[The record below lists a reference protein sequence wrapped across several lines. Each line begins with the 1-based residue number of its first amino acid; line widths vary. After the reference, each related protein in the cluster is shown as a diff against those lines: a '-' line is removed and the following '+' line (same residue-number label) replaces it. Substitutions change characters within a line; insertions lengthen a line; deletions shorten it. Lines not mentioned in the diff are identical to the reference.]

1 MTTDDIAWVQGRLRD
16 CKYLHST
23 LCKCAQCLDVDVS
36 ELLAALGYESEAAL
50 KQAYPDKLRGW
61 GGEHPKPSHYQ
72 PPDAET
78 MHEAVLMFY
87 GGVDW
92 DIVRR
97 AMGYKGHIT
106 TPMLTH
112 RAEKWRA
119 AHPGT
124 SAKLPRMRLRQNQ
137 LKIKEQLKM
146 DIDAKGLPAFCY
158 AIGPKTGA
166 PVKIV
171 RGDTVMYGVRGDT
184 LIDKFNDALGVDAR
198 MAAAMVGGVL
208 HGWDSDYAAPVNY
221 DDDGV
226 YIGARKE

>member
-23 LCKCAQCLDVDVS
+23 LQKCAQSLDVDVS

-50 KQAYPDKLRGW
+50 QRAYPDKL
-61 GGEHPKPSHYQ
+61 PQ
-72 PPDAET
+72 Q
-78 MHEAVLMFY
+78 
-87 GGVDW
+87 
-92 DIVRR
+92 
-97 AMGYKGHIT
+97 
-106 TPMLTH
+106 
-112 RAEKWRA
+112 
-119 AHPGT
+119 
-124 SAKLPRMRLRQNQ
+124 RMRPNQ
-137 LKIKEQLKM
+137 IKKKEQLKM

-184 LIDKFNDALGVDAR
+184 LIDKVNDALGVDAR